1 MTLWCEPVASLTQ
14 HLVTRFDVMMHVQPL
29 SFKKQLI
36 CAYPNIAWNRRQR
49 VLTENPL
56 ITASYG
62 GEQKERE
69 GFWGLPVPQ
78 TGFPRP
84 RQGSFAPLHPRVMSG
99 CQVLTQWN
107 WYLSLHCPTNAIVDV
122 DSLQRSGKI
131 IVIQGRNVLRRT
143 MLWYNGNIAT
153 C

>member
-36 CAYPNIAWNRRQR
+36 RAYPNIAWNRRQR
-49 VLTENPL
+49 VLTE
-56 ITASYG
+56 
-62 GEQKERE
+62 
-69 GFWGLPVPQ
+69 LPN
-78 TGFPRP
+78 G
-84 RQGSFAPLHPRVMSG
+84 
-99 CQVLTQWN
+99 N

-131 IVIQGRNVLRRT
+131 IVIQDRNVLRRT